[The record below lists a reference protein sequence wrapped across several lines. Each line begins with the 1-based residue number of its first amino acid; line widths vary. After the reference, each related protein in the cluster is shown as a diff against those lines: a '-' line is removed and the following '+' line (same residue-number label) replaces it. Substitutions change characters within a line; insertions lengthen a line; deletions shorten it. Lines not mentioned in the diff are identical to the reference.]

1 MIIYSLSLL
10 SYYYF
15 YQYYENS
22 TCDNLLTC
30 VIVNID
36 QTFKN
41 DGGIG
46 SFLTESYE
54 NNSESGLEISYSRII
69 FDNLFNFVVLMLI
82 VELLA
87 GIIIDKFSELRES
100 NEKKIEE
107 FSNACFICG

>member
-1 MIIYSLSLL
+1 MMSIYCLSLF
-10 SYYYF
+10 SYWHF
-15 YQYYENS
+15 YSDYEDK

-46 SFLTESYE
+46 GFLNDSYDFDIDKNES
-54 NNSESGLEISYSRII
+54 SVSYARII
-69 FDNLFNFVVLMLI
+69 FDNVFNFIIMMLI

-87 GIIIDKFSELRES
+87 GIIIDKFSELREN
-100 NEKKIEE
+100 NE
-107 FSNACFICG
+107 